1 MRRSTF
7 ESFDG
12 TEIAYYQWGDDDAA
26 TPPVVLHHGFAAN
39 ALANWVTP
47 GVVDALTAAGRR
59 VVGIDARGH
68 GTSGKSDD
76 PARYGD
82 TKMSRDLSGLFDVL
96 GADRVHLAGYSMGG
110 VVSLATASQDKRVER
125 LVVGGIGGRVVRR
138 DAPGG
143 RPAADVMV
151 AALLAED
158 PNTVPVAG
166 RGLRALA
173 DRVGADRPSLAAI
186 ARADRSAAVDVDAI
200 TAPTLV
206 LVGQDDAI
214 AADPEVLAAAIG
226 GGAQL
231 RMLSGDHLSALQD
244 PRFVS
249 SIVDFFA

>member
-12 TEIAYYQWGDDDAA
+12 TEIAYYLWGADAA
-26 TPPVVLHHGFAAN
+26 TPPVVLHHGFAAD
-39 ALANWVTP
+39 ARSNWVAP
-47 GVVDALTAAGRR
+47 GVVDALTTAGHR

-82 TKMSRDLSGLFDVL
+82 ATMSRDLSGLFDVL
-96 GADRVHLAGYSMGG
+96 GADHVHLAGYSMGG
-110 VVSLATASQDKRVER
+110 VVSLITAARDKRVER
-125 LVVGGIGGRVVRR
+125 LVVGGIGGRVVRSEL
-138 DAPGG
+138 PGG
-143 RPAADVMV
+143 RASADVLV
-151 AALLAED
+151 TALLADD
-158 PNTVPVAG
+158 PDTVPAAG

-186 ARADRSAAVDVDAI
+186 ARAGRQGVVDVDDI
-200 TAPTLV
+200 TAVTLV
-206 LVGQDDAI
+206 LVGEDDAV
-214 AADPEVLAAAIG
+214 ASNPEVLAAAIG

-231 RMLSGDHLSALQD
+231 RLLSGDHLTALRD

-249 SIVDFFA
+249 SIVDFFK